1 MRHANKPFNKKD
13 KSNTNMKRIIQFSD
27 IVLTGLIAE
36 IIFGVWLGYNPEGL
50 SAVTYVEQQQST
62 IRSLNVLMPILGLIS
77 IILTVTYAIICK
89 REKSERNL
97 LLLAV
102 GLLIVSGLVT
112 RFGNQPINAIV
123 TTWNLDAI
131 PDTWTA
137 FRDKWWT
144 FHVIR
149 TLSTIAGFGII
160 VWVTIRNK
168 NKSTAE

>member
-1 MRHANKPFNKKD
+1 MPTNPLTKKD

-27 IVLTGLIAE
+27 IVLTGLIAG

-50 SAVTYVEQQQST
+50 SAVTYVEQQQNT
-62 IRSLNVLMPILGLIS
+62 IRALNVLMPILGLIS
-77 IILTVTYAIICK
+77 IILTVVYAIICK
-89 REKSERNL
+89 REKLERNS

-102 GLLIVSGLVT
+102 GLLIVSGLIT

-123 TTWNLDAI
+123 ITWNLDAI

-144 FHVIR
+144 FHVMR
-149 TLSTIAGFGII
+149 TLSTIAGFTII

-168 NKSTAE
+168 NKSTTA

>member
-1 MRHANKPFNKKD
+1 MRHANQSFNKKD

-27 IVLTGLIAE
+27 IVLTGLIAG

-77 IILTVTYAIICK
+77 IILTVFYAIICK
-89 REKSERNL
+89 REKPERNL
-97 LLLAV
+97 LWLAV
-102 GLLIVSGLVT
+102 GLLILSGLIT

-123 TTWNLDAI
+123 MTWNLDAV

-144 FHVIR
+144 FHVMR

-168 NKSTAE
+168 NKRTAA